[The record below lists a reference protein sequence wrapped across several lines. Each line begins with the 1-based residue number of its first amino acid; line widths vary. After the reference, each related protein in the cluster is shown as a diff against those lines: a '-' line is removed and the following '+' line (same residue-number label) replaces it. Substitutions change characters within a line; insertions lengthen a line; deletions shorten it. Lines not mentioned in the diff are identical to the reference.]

1 MKLLVAAAAALLT
14 AFSPAQAQGTFPSKT
29 VRLIVPVVP
38 GSFTDVAARALAG
51 ELSASL
57 GHPVVVENRP
67 GAGTTLGTAIVAQ
80 AEPDGH
86 TLLVTENSFT
96 ISPRSIRSCRST
108 PRRTSRP
115 SRWWPKRRTSCG
127 PVRTWA

>member
-1 MKLLVAAAAALLT
+1 MKSLFAATAAVLLT
-14 AFSPAQAQGTFPSKT
+14 AFAHAQGTFPSKS

-51 ELSASL
+51 DLAATL
-57 GHPVVVENRP
+57 GHPVVVDNRP
-67 GAGTTLGTAIVAQ
+67 GAGTTLGTAVVAQ

-96 ISPRSIRSCRST
+96 ISP
-108 PRRTSRP
+108 
-115 SRWWPKRRTSCG
+115 
-127 PVRTWA
+127 AL

>member
-1 MKLLVAAAAALLT
+1 MKASLVAAAAAFLT
-14 AFSPAQAQGTFPSKT
+14 AFSPAQAQATFPAKT

-51 ELSASL
+51 GLSASPRPP
-57 GHPVVVENRP
+57 GVVEKRP
-67 GAGTTLGTAIVAQ
+67 GAGTTLGTAVVAQ

-96 ISPRSIRSCRST
+96 ISP
-108 PRRTSRP
+108 
-115 SRWWPKRRTSCG
+115 
-127 PVRTWA
+127 ALY